1 MAEYASMGKW
11 SSFFIRSHDSI
22 DCFVFKVNG
31 CQLTSVYDLRECEEG
46 SSDFYDDDWAF
57 RRPRSN
63 SSDFLIL
70 RKTSR
75 PLSVDVV
82 GLVESQ
88 SDPYRQYM
96 RVVDCYEL
104 SPQSGNVIVLDKS
117 IKVDRAFSA
126 LCEQNVRAG
135 LVWDASQ
142 RRITSIVTLTDFLKY
157 LREDASQCSHSEI
170 GDLITDNSL
179 VTVFA
184 DMKVIEACEQLCL
197 HRVHRIIVREP
208 QSGDILY
215 LLTIKRVLQAIHK
228 QVSLDDCLNDVVE
241 KLLTHH
247 LVITSGHQLEW
258 ASSRCDY

>member
-1 MAEYASMGKW
+1 
-11 SSFFIRSHDSI
+11 
-22 DCFVFKVNG
+22 VNG
-31 CQLTSVYDLRECEEG
+31 CQLTSVYDLREGEEG
-46 SSDFYDDDWAF
+46 SADFYDDDWAF

-63 SSDFLIL
+63 SS
-70 RKTSR
+70 
-75 PLSVDVV
+75 
-82 GLVESQ
+82 
-88 SDPYRQYM
+88 
-96 RVVDCYEL
+96 
-104 SPQSGNVIVLDKS
+104 
-117 IKVDRAFSA
+117 VDRAFSA

-157 LREDASQCSHSEI
+157 LREDASQCTQGEI

-228 QVSLDDCLNDVVE
+228 Q
-241 KLLTHH
+241 
-247 LVITSGHQLEW
+247 
-258 ASSRCDY
+258 